1 MTRLLTQDLRASGAA
16 PCIVVLGDRA
26 RRNPRA
32 AARRLEGHFVASELT
47 QTAALARVA
56 FAHAAAGEAADSVPD
71 QPVRV
76 FENLGVM
83 YGTVDRQG
91 AAALRAAGE
100 VASLTGSPQLSLIR
114 PTRVAPAR
122 LRRKVT
128 WGMEAL
134 GIPGLWDE
142 GLTGEGVL
150 VGHLDTGADGGHPA
164 LKRAIAAFAELDG
177 FGRLVE
183 PAPKPY
189 DTDDHGTHTAA
200 TIAGRAVRGMAVGV
214 APEARLASAIV
225 IEGGE
230 TVARVLGGLDW
241 AVGQGVRIIS
251 MSLGL
256 RGWWEDFV
264 PIVRLLRERNVL
276 PVFAVG
282 NEGPGTSRSPG
293 NYPDALSVGATSEDG
308 TVWWKSSSQRFARRR
323 DPLVP
328 DIAAPGVGVI
338 SARPGGR
345 GFHEM
350 DGTSMATPHVAGL
363 AALLLQAKP
372 TATAAALQ
380 RAIYSSCRPAPGPD
394 AARGNRGIPN
404 GPRAL
409 RALRRRRR

>member
-1 MTRLLTQDLRASGAA
+1 
-16 PCIVVLGDRA
+16 
-26 RRNPRA
+26 
-32 AARRLEGHFVASELT
+32 
-47 QTAALARVA
+47 
-56 FAHAAAGEAADSVPD
+56 
-71 QPVRV
+71 
-76 FENLGVM
+76 
-83 YGTVDRQG
+83 
-91 AAALRAAGE
+91 
-100 VASLTGSPQLSLIR
+100 
-114 PTRVAPAR
+114 
-122 LRRKVT
+122 
-128 WGMEAL
+128 MEAL
-134 GIPGLWDE
+134 GIPDLWDE

-308 TVWWKSSSQRFARRR
+308 TVWWK
-323 DPLVP
+323 LVQP
-328 DIAAPGVGVI
+328 
-338 SARPGGR
+338 
-345 GFHEM
+345 
-350 DGTSMATPHVAGL
+350 
-363 AALLLQAKP
+363 AL
-372 TATAAALQ
+372 
-380 RAIYSSCRPAPGPD
+380 RPAPRPPGPGHRR
-394 AARGNRGIPN
+394 ARGRGHLGPPRGAGLPRDGRHLDGDPRTSPASPRSCCRPSRPRPPPRSSARSTARAGPPRGRTPPGGIAAFRTGRVRCGPSGAGGDEPARGERYHPLLAAAGSGAQRCRN
-404 GPRAL
+404 G
-409 RALRRRRR
+409 RRRREPIPS